1 LLFLKGMSLWSS
13 EPIQPIETRL
23 VKTLILSLLLIYM
36 IARTF
41 EYVRTESGGGDRSS
55 CVVSS
60 CNDDFGVS
68 RKV

>member
-13 EPIQPIETRL
+13 EPIQPIEVRL

-41 EYVRTESGGGDRSS
+41 EYVHTARGGDRSS
-55 CVVSS
+55 CGVSS
-60 CNDDFGVS
+60 CSDDFGVT
-68 RKV
+68 RKA